1 RSDRD
6 WSSDVCSSDLHCAC
20 DNHQVG
26 LTRRWTKNFAA
37 KTRDIVP
44 RGRCRDHLNRATSE
58 SELERPDRVF
68 ASPVVKLLHRSY
80 PDPLLLQFATQAF
93 VDSFAHRS
101 TLTPRCF
108 KRFIVPIANT
118 LYSKPKR
125 ALQSGA
131 TEKPIS
137 R

>member
-1 RSDRD
+1 
-6 WSSDVCSSDLHCAC
+6 
-20 DNHQVG
+20 
-26 LTRRWTKNFAA
+26 NFAA
-37 KTRDIVP
+37 KTRYIIP
-44 RGRCRDHLNRATSE
+44 RRRCRDHLNRATSE

-68 ASPVVKLLHRSY
+68 ASPVVKLLHGGH

-93 VDSFAHRS
+93 VDSFAHCS

-108 KRFIVPIANT
+108 KRSIVPIANT
-118 LYSKPKR
+118 PYSKPKQ
-125 ALQSGA
+125 ALHSAA